1 MKKIAQRTVFLV
13 LSLLAL
19 CFVCFVYGDKT
30 KNENEEA
37 EIQETQKE
45 EDTEKMVYLGQFDLT
60 AYCPCPV
67 CCDVWAENRPTDK
80 NGKEI
85 VYGASGEVLKSG
97 LSVAVDPDL
106 IPYGTGLI
114 INGKE
119 YIAHD
124 CGGAIKGNKIDIYLT
139 SHKEALEFGRKS
151 GEVYVIEVA

>member
-1 MKKIAQRTVFLV
+1 MKKITQRTVFLV

-19 CFVCFVYGDKT
+19 FFVCFVYGDKM

-37 EIQETQKE
+37 EIREIQKE
-45 EDTEKMVYLGQFDLT
+45 EDTEKTVYLGQFDLT
-60 AYCPCPV
+60 AYCPCSV
-67 CCDVWAENRPTDK
+67 CCGVWAENRPTDK

-85 VYGASGEVLKSG
+85 VYGASGEALKSG
-97 LSVAVDPDL
+97 ISVAVDPDL
-106 IPYGTGLI
+106 IPYGTRLI

-124 CGGAIKGNKIDIYLT
+124 CGGAIKGNKIDIYFT
-139 SHKEALEFGRKS
+139 SHGEALEFGRKS